1 MAELNRKNELLIIM
15 QEECGEVTQAI
26 SKIFRFGEDSFHP
39 KDRKKITNQKQME
52 MEIGDILGI
61 LKFLIE
67 EGHVD
72 GEVIMKSAEDKM
84 ENLHKYMNTQREE

>member
-1 MAELNRKNELLIIM
+1 MNDQEHEIM
-15 QEECGEVTQAI
+15 SITQEECAEVIQAI